1 MQLKME
7 KGCRIKGAL
16 PFLQALGKPI
26 LKNGLHGASCEASGS
41 TLTWYLNGVEQEV
54 GLGREPPFMLP
65 VTPGSTSSL
74 SLAEIIGENCNGTKG
89 KDEEL
94 LSIHF
99 PPDSPVSTPHVSGLS
114 LLLLLVIQNQ
124 PPSGFPLRDQDGRFF
139 SNSSRFLLLDTRS
152 IDGNGSL
159 RVKVNTKQSE
169 VSHTSV
175 TPADLLSVRVELPL
189 VLLIGAGSAL
199 IVGILLVN
207 ILVCCLVLKKKR
219 IRYHMGNQLTLSTSN
234 NMKLNNSCLPREH
247 MSLPSNLQLN
257 DLRPQTKRSGNSAC
271 ETQED
276 VSAPSGTATESWFDR
291 FPLVGYIYKASS
303 VSSDEIWL

>member
-94 LSIHF
+94 LSIH
-99 PPDSPVSTPHVSGLS
+99 L
-114 LLLLLVIQNQ
+114 IQNQ